1 MKIIR
6 LTESDLTRIVKAVM
20 NEQLFSNTPLMPYT
34 YQFSNKKSQQTPKET
49 PNINPKNLKVGDG
62 GQYNPDEVADVKI
75 LQQKLMA
82 LGFLKIK
89 NATGYFGDT
98 TQAALDAYTSSVSG
112 GVKSGGK
119 VSGTSGGKVTTTKA
133 AESGGTAGT
142 SGTLPFKN
150 REEGNAFRNWLNDN
164 FPDAAKSLD
173 LDRDGSHTNPTIKK
187 AFNTIPKGWTTTTYG
202 MYYLRNKGKLQTT
215 SGGKVTTTNHGFIII
230 FAFPTY
236 KPSLEPKGTDIFSDL
251 WRKMTKLASG
261 TEATKTPAF
270 GHGGCVIIDN
280 TGNSVLYEFGRY
292 DNSKEYEGFGKVLSV
307 NLGKIAKIQDGK
319 LMNAQEVAD
328 KAKSKTQGE
337 GPNQPLE
344 GVVFKLPDP
353 AAATSYAS
361 VKKREYDLT
370 DMSTLDGDANCGTFA
385 IQAAAA
391 GGVKMPVL
399 TVPAP
404 RFLIP
409 TLRPFSSEFVE
420 A

>member
-1 MKIIR
+1 MRIIR
-6 LTESDLTRIVKAVM
+6 LTEADLTKIVKTVIK
-20 NEQLFSNTPLMPYT
+20 EQGFQLMPYT
-34 YQFSNKKSQQTPKET
+34 YQYNQDNPANKTKQTAPAKE
-49 PNINPKNLKVGDG
+49 NINPKNLKVGDG
-62 GQYNPDEVADVKI
+62 GQYNPDEVADVKK
-75 LQQKLMA
+75 LQQKLIG
-82 LGFLKIK
+82 LGLLKSK
-89 NATGYFGDT
+89 NPTGYFGDK
-98 TQAALDAYTSSVSG
+98 TQEALDAYN
-112 GVKSGGK
+112 KSG
-119 VSGTSGGKVTTTKA
+119 
-133 AESGGTAGT
+133 AESGAAAGSSSAT
-142 SGTLPFKN
+142 QDLPFKN
-150 REEGNAFRNWLNDN
+150 RAEGNAFRKWFNDKYSGT
-164 FPDAAKSLD
+164 AKELSLD
-173 LDRDGSHTNPTIKK
+173 REGSYNNPTIKN
-187 AFNTIPKGWTTTTYG
+187 AFNKQIKGTAYTYG
-202 MYYLRNKGKLQTT
+202 KLYMDQTGGKVSDTSGSASSGKVSGT

-292 DNSKEYEGFGKVLSV
+292 VGSEVGFGKVLSV

-319 LMNAQEVAD
+319 LMNAQEVAG
-328 KAKSKTQGE
+328 KAKSKTQEE
-337 GPNQPLE
+337 GPKQPLE

-370 DMSTLDGDANCGTFA
+370 DMSTLDEDANCGTFA
-385 IQAAAA
+385 IQAAKA
-391 GGVKMPVL
+391 GGVKLPPVSI
-399 TVPAP
+399 PAP
-404 RFLIP
+404 RFIIP

>member
-20 NEQLFSNTPLMPYT
+20 NEQLFSNTPLMPYA

-98 TQAALDAYTSSVSG
+98 TKAALDAYN
-112 GVKSGGK
+112 KSGATGDAAG
-119 VSGTSGGKVTTTKA
+119 STSTTQD
-133 AESGGTAGT
+133 
-142 SGTLPFKN
+142 LPFKN

-164 FPDAAKSLD
+164 FPDAAKSLN
-173 LDRDGSHTNPTIKK
+173 LDRDGSHTNDYIKK

-215 SGGKVTTTNHGFIII
+215 SGGKVSGTSSKPETTKTGGFIII

-337 GPNQPLE
+337 GPNQLLE

-404 RFLIP
+404 RFVIP

>member
-20 NEQLFSNTPLMPYT
+20 NEQLFSNTPLMPYA
-34 YQFSNKKSQQTPKET
+34 YQFSNKGSQQTPKET

-82 LGFLKIK
+82 LGFLKVK

-98 TQAALDAYTSSVSG
+98 TKAALDAYN
-112 GVKSGGK
+112 KSGATGAAA
-119 VSGTSGGKVTTTKA
+119 G
-133 AESGGTAGT
+133 AESGAAAGSSSAT
-142 SGTLPFKN
+142 QDLPFKN

-164 FPDAAKSLD
+164 FPDAAKSLN
-173 LDRDGSHTNPTIKK
+173 LDRDGSHTNDYIKK

-307 NLGKIAKIQDGK
+307 NLGKIAKIQDGQ
-319 LMNAQEVAD
+319 LMNAQEVAG

-361 VKKREYDLT
+361 VKKREYELT
-370 DMSTLDGDANCGTFA
+370 DMSTLDEDANCGTFA
-385 IQAAAA
+385 IQVAKA
-391 GGVKMPVL
+391 GGVKLPPVSI
-399 TVPAP
+399 PAP
-404 RFLIP
+404 RFIIP

>member
-34 YQFSNKKSQQTPKET
+34 YQYTRDRQVNQSVPAKE
-49 PNINPKNLKVGDG
+49 NINPKNLKVGDG
-62 GQYNPDEVADVKI
+62 GQYNPDEVADVKK
-75 LQQKLMA
+75 LQQKLID
-82 LGFLKIK
+82 LGLLKSK
-89 NATGYFGDT
+89 APTGYFGDK
-98 TQAALDAYTSSVSG
+98 TQAALDAYN
-112 GVKSGGK
+112 KSGATGAAA
-119 VSGTSGGKVTTTKA
+119 G
-133 AESGGTAGT
+133 AESGAAAGSSSAT
-142 SGTLPFKN
+142 QDLPFKN

-164 FPDAAKSLD
+164 FPDAAKSLN
-173 LDRDGSHTNPTIKK
+173 LDRDGSHTNDYIKK

-292 DNSKEYEGFGKVLSV
+292 VGSEAGFGKVLSV

-328 KAKSKTQGE
+328 KAKSKTE
-337 GPNQPLE
+337 GKGPEQPLE

-391 GGVKMPVL
+391 GGVKMPIL

>member
-34 YQFSNKKSQQTPKET
+34 YQYTRDRQANQSVPAKE
-49 PNINPKNLKVGDG
+49 NINPKNLKVGDG
-62 GQYNPDEVADVKI
+62 GQYNPDEVADVKK
-75 LQQKLMA
+75 LQQKLID
-82 LGFLKIK
+82 LGLLKSK
-89 NATGYFGDT
+89 TPTGYFGDK

-112 GVKSGGK
+112 GAK
-119 VSGTSGGKVTTTKA
+119 KA
-133 AESGGTAGT
+133 AASGDIVSAGGTE
-142 SGTLPFKN
+142 SETLPFKN

-202 MYYLRNKGKLQTT
+202 MYYLRNK
-215 SGGKVTTTNHGFIII
+215 GKVTTTNHGFIII

-292 DNSKEYEGFGKVLSV
+292 VGSEVGFGKVLSV

-328 KAKSKTQGE
+328 KAKSKTE
-337 GPNQPLE
+337 GKGPEQPLE

-370 DMSTLDGDANCGTFA
+370 DMSTLDEDANCGTFA
-385 IQAAAA
+385 IQAAKA
-391 GGVKMPVL
+391 GGVKLPPVSI
-399 TVPAP
+399 PAP
-404 RFLIP
+404 RFIIP

>member
-6 LTESDLTRIVKAVM
+6 LTESDLNRIVKAVM
-20 NEQLFSNTPLMPYT
+20 NEQLFSNTPLMPYA
-34 YQFSNKKSQQTPKET
+34 YQYSNKGGQQTPKQT
-49 PNINPKNLKVGDG
+49 PKENINPKNLKIGDG
-62 GQYNPDEVADVKI
+62 GQYNPDEVEDVKI
-75 LQQKLMA
+75 LQQKLMT
-82 LGFLKIK
+82 LGFLKTK
-89 NATGYFGDT
+89 NATGYFGDK
-98 TQAALDAYTSSVSG
+98 TQAALDAYN
-112 GVKSGGK
+112 KSGASAGAATGAATG
-119 VSGTSGGKVTTTKA
+119 SSSTTQD
-133 AESGGTAGT
+133 
-142 SGTLPFKN
+142 LPFKN

-164 FPDAAKSLD
+164 FPDAAKSLN
-173 LDRDGSHTNPTIKK
+173 LDRDGSHTNDYIKK
-187 AFNTIPKGWTTTTYG
+187 AFNAKPKGWTTTTYG
-202 MYYLRNKGKLQTT
+202 MYYLRNKDKLQTT
-215 SGGKVTTTNHGFIII
+215 SGGKPETTKTGGFIII

-292 DNSKEYEGFGKVLSV
+292 VGSEEGFGKVLSV

-328 KAKSKTQGE
+328 KAKSKTEGE

>member
-20 NEQLFSNTPLMPYT
+20 NEQLFSNTPLMPYA
-34 YQFSNKKSQQTPKET
+34 YQYTRDRQANQSVPAKE
-49 PNINPKNLKVGDG
+49 NINPKNLKVGDG
-62 GQYNPDEVADVKI
+62 GQYNPDEVADVKK

-98 TQAALDAYTSSVSG
+98 TKAALDAYN
-112 GVKSGGK
+112 KSGATGAAAGAESGAAAGSSSATQDLPFKNRAEGNAFRKWFNDKYSGTAKELSLDREGSYNNPTIKNAFNKQIKGTAYTYGKLYMDQTGGKVSDTSGSASSGK
-119 VSGTSGGKVTTTKA
+119 VSGTSGGKVTTT
-133 AESGGTAGT
+133 T
-142 SGTLPFKN
+142 
-150 REEGNAFRNWLNDN
+150 
-164 FPDAAKSLD
+164 
-173 LDRDGSHTNPTIKK
+173 
-187 AFNTIPKGWTTTTYG
+187 
-202 MYYLRNKGKLQTT
+202 
-215 SGGKVTTTNHGFIII
+215 HGFIII

-292 DNSKEYEGFGKVLSV
+292 VGSEAGFGKVLSV

-328 KAKSKTQGE
+328 KAKSKTE
-337 GPNQPLE
+337 GKGPEQPLE

-385 IQAAAA
+385 IQVAKA
-391 GGVKMPVL
+391 GGVKLPPVSI
-399 TVPAP
+399 PAP
-404 RFLIP
+404 RFIIP

>member
-34 YQFSNKKSQQTPKET
+34 YQYTRDRQVNQSVPAKE
-49 PNINPKNLKVGDG
+49 NINPKNLKVGDG
-62 GQYNPDEVADVKI
+62 GQYNPDEVADVKK

-98 TQAALDAYTSSVSG
+98 TKAALDAYN
-112 GVKSGGK
+112 KSGATGAAA
-119 VSGTSGGKVTTTKA
+119 G
-133 AESGGTAGT
+133 AESGAAAGSSSAT
-142 SGTLPFKN
+142 QDLPFKN

-164 FPDAAKSLD
+164 FPDAAKSLN
-173 LDRDGSHTNPTIKK
+173 LDRDGSHTNDYIKK

-307 NLGKIAKIQDGK
+307 NLGKIAKIQDGQ
-319 LMNAQEVAD
+319 LMNAQEVAG

-361 VKKREYDLT
+361 VKKREYELT
-370 DMSTLDGDANCGTFA
+370 DMSTLDEDANCGTFA
-385 IQAAAA
+385 IQVAKA
-391 GGVKMPVL
+391 GGVKLPPVSI
-399 TVPAP
+399 PAP
-404 RFLIP
+404 RFIIP

>member
-34 YQFSNKKSQQTPKET
+34 YQYTRDRQANQSVPAKE
-49 PNINPKNLKVGDG
+49 NINPKNLKVGDG
-62 GQYNPDEVADVKI
+62 GQYNPDEVADVKK
-75 LQQKLMA
+75 LQQKLID
-82 LGFLKIK
+82 LGLLKSK
-89 NATGYFGDT
+89 TPTGYFGDK

-112 GVKSGGK
+112 GAK
-119 VSGTSGGKVTTTKA
+119 KA
-133 AESGGTAGT
+133 AASGDIVSAGGTE
-142 SGTLPFKN
+142 SETLPFKN

-173 LDRDGSHTNPTIKK
+173 LDRDGSHTNDHIKK

-292 DNSKEYEGFGKVLSV
+292 VGSEVGFGKVLSV

-328 KAKSKTQGE
+328 KAKSKTE
-337 GPNQPLE
+337 GKGPEQPLE

-370 DMSTLDGDANCGTFA
+370 DMSTLDEDANCGTFA
-385 IQAAAA
+385 IQAAKA
-391 GGVKMPVL
+391 GGVKLPPVSI
-399 TVPAP
+399 PAP
-404 RFLIP
+404 RFIIP

>member
-20 NEQLFSNTPLMPYT
+20 NEQLFSNTPLMPYA
-34 YQFSNKKSQQTPKET
+34 YQFSNKGSQQTPKET

-82 LGFLKIK
+82 LGFLKTK
-89 NATGYFGDT
+89 NATGYFGDK

-112 GVKSGGK
+112 GAK
-119 VSGTSGGKVTTTKA
+119 KA
-133 AESGGTAGT
+133 AASGDIVSAGGTE
-142 SGTLPFKN
+142 SETLPFKN

-164 FPDAAKSLD
+164 FPDAAKSLN
-173 LDRDGSHTNPTIKK
+173 LDRDGSHTNDYIKK

-202 MYYLRNKGKLQTT
+202 MYYLRNKGKLQTTSGGKVSGT

-292 DNSKEYEGFGKVLSV
+292 VGSEAGFGKVLSV
-307 NLGKIAKIQDGK
+307 NLGKIAKIQDGQ
-319 LMNAQEVAD
+319 LMNAQEVAG
-328 KAKSKTQGE
+328 KAKSKTEGG

-370 DMSTLDGDANCGTFA
+370 DMSTLDEDANCGTFA
-385 IQAAAA
+385 IQAAKA
-391 GGVKMPVL
+391 GGVKLPPVSI
-399 TVPAP
+399 PAP
-404 RFLIP
+404 RFIIP
-409 TLRPFSSEFVE
+409 TLKPFSSEFVE

>member
-34 YQFSNKKSQQTPKET
+34 YQYTRDRQANQSVPAKE
-49 PNINPKNLKVGDG
+49 NINPKNLKVGDG
-62 GQYNPDEVADVKI
+62 GQYNPDEVADVKK
-75 LQQKLMA
+75 LQQKLID
-82 LGFLKIK
+82 LGLLKSK
-89 NATGYFGDT
+89 TPTGYFGDK

-112 GVKSGGK
+112 GAK
-119 VSGTSGGKVTTTKA
+119 KA
-133 AESGGTAGT
+133 AASGDIVSAGGTE
-142 SGTLPFKN
+142 SETLPFKN

-173 LDRDGSHTNPTIKK
+173 LDRDGSHTNDHIKK

-202 MYYLRNKGKLQTT
+202 MYYLRNK
-215 SGGKVTTTNHGFIII
+215 GKVTTTNHGFIII

-292 DNSKEYEGFGKVLSV
+292 VGSEVGFGKVLSV

-328 KAKSKTQGE
+328 KAKSKTE
-337 GPNQPLE
+337 GKGPEQPLE

-370 DMSTLDGDANCGTFA
+370 DMSTLDEDANCGTFA
-385 IQAAAA
+385 IQAAKA
-391 GGVKMPVL
+391 GGVKLPPVSI
-399 TVPAP
+399 PAP
-404 RFLIP
+404 RFIIP

>member
-34 YQFSNKKSQQTPKET
+34 YQYTRDRQVNQSVPAKE
-49 PNINPKNLKVGDG
+49 NINPKNLKVGDG
-62 GQYNPDEVADVKI
+62 GQYNPDEVADVKK

-98 TQAALDAYTSSVSG
+98 TKAALDAYN
-112 GVKSGGK
+112 KSGATGAAA
-119 VSGTSGGKVTTTKA
+119 G
-133 AESGGTAGT
+133 AESGAAAGSSSAT
-142 SGTLPFKN
+142 QDLPFKN

-173 LDRDGSHTNPTIKK
+173 LDRDGSHTNDHIKK

-292 DNSKEYEGFGKVLSV
+292 VGSEVGFGKVLSV

-328 KAKSKTQGE
+328 KAKSKTQEE

-361 VKKREYDLT
+361 VKKREYELI
-370 DMSTLDGDANCGTFA
+370 DMSTLDEDANCGTFA
-385 IQAAAA
+385 IQVAKA
-391 GGVKMPVL
+391 GGVKLPPVSI
-399 TVPAP
+399 PAP
-404 RFLIP
+404 RFIIP

>member
-49 PNINPKNLKVGDG
+49 AIANAKNLIYQYINPKNLKVGDG
-62 GQYNPDEVADVKI
+62 GQYNPDEVKDVKI

-112 GVKSGGK
+112 GAKKSAESGGAK
-119 VSGTSGGKVTTTKA
+119 KA
-133 AESGGTAGT
+133 AESGETADT

-202 MYYLRNKGKLQTT
+202 MYYLRNKGK
-215 SGGKVTTTNHGFIII
+215 VTTTNHGFIII

-251 WRKMTKLASG
+251 WRKMTKWASG

-270 GHGGCVIIDN
+270 GHGGCVIIDSN
-280 TGNSVLYEFGRY
+280 GNSTLYEFGRY
-292 DNSKEYEGFGKVLSV
+292 DGVEQGYGKVISV
-307 NLGKIAKIQDGK
+307 NLGKIAKIQNGR
-319 LMNAQEVAD
+319 LMNAAEIAS

-370 DMSTLDGDANCGTFA
+370 DMSTLDGDANCGTFG
-385 IQAAAA
+385 IQTAAA

-409 TLRPFSSEFVE
+409 TLRPFSSEFVK

>member
-20 NEQLFSNTPLMPYT
+20 NEQLFSNTPLMPYA

-112 GVKSGGK
+112 GAN
-119 VSGTSGGKVTTTKA
+119 KA

-173 LDRDGSHTNPTIKK
+173 LDGDGSHTNPTIKK

-202 MYYLRNKGKLQTT
+202 MYYLRNKGKLQTTSGGKVSGT

-370 DMSTLDGDANCGTFA
+370 DMSTLDDDANCGTFA

-404 RFLIP
+404 RFVIP

>member
-62 GQYNPDEVADVKI
+62 GQYNPDEAADVKI
-75 LQQKLMA
+75 LQQKLKA

-112 GVKSGGK
+112 GAK
-119 VSGTSGGKVTTTKA
+119 KA
-133 AESGGTAGT
+133 AESGGPAGT

>member
-20 NEQLFSNTPLMPYT
+20 NEQLFSNTPLMPYA
-34 YQFSNKKSQQTPKET
+34 YQFSNKGSQQTPKET

-82 LGFLKIK
+82 LGFLKVK

-98 TQAALDAYTSSVSG
+98 TKAALDAYN
-112 GVKSGGK
+112 KSGATGAAA
-119 VSGTSGGKVTTTKA
+119 G
-133 AESGGTAGT
+133 AESGAAAGSSSAT
-142 SGTLPFKN
+142 QDLPFKN

-164 FPDAAKSLD
+164 FPDAAKSLN
-173 LDRDGSHTNPTIKK
+173 LDRDGSHTNDYIKK

-292 DNSKEYEGFGKVLSV
+292 VGSEVGFGKVLSV

-328 KAKSKTQGE
+328 KAKSKTQEE

-361 VKKREYDLT
+361 VKKREYELT
-370 DMSTLDGDANCGTFA
+370 DMSTLDEDANCGTFA
-385 IQAAAA
+385 IQVAKA
-391 GGVKMPVL
+391 GGVKLPPVSI
-399 TVPAP
+399 PAP
-404 RFLIP
+404 RFIIP